1 MTDDFGTGPHTILRH
16 GTIVELAVQICSL
29 ALLIYLAVVMVMPFL
44 TIMVWSVILA
54 DVMYPAFDWM
64 VARLRMPRV
73 AAALLLIL
81 LCFVVLLGPAALLG
95 VSLIETVRSLAERL
109 ASGNVAVPPPP
120 EAVKTWPLIGD
131 DLYAS
136 WFLASTNLKAALVQI
151 APLLKPFSGTL
162 LEYAGNAG
170 IGMLKFFIAVVI
182 SGFLL
187 LPGPALVDS
196 GRLVFRRVA
205 AGRGDEFMDLIGAT
219 IRNLARGVIGLSLL
233 QALLAGVGFIVA
245 GVPAAGFLSFL
256 ILLVG
261 IIQVD
266 ALIVI
271 IPVIAW
277 SWIKMDAAMA
287 LIFSAYMIP
296 VGLLNNLLRPFVM
309 AHGLKTPMLIIFLGV
324 MGGILVHG
332 VIGVF
337 VGPIVLAIGWEL
349 LKAWT
354 SQAVNAAPAA
364 SAGIGA
370 DTGSAAVSD

>member
-370 DTGSAAVSD
+370 DTESAIASD